1 MMTYPHEQ
9 KEANTITLNAA
20 INSCE
25 EAGAWQVAL
34 PGRWIHVSGKILV
47 PRIETMKRKMQK

>member
-34 PGRWIHVSGKILV
+34 PGRWIHDSGKILV
-47 PRIETMKRKMQK
+47 PRIETMKRKM